1 MSLLAEHF
9 IQPLATNRLKAA
21 FQKKVYRGLMMRTL
35 FMIGILLTLS
45 SCSHTY
51 QFTYTKKS
59 GIEQL
64 LVTKAVDEAI
74 QMMTVDLKGSKVF
87 VDVACLMRDEQSYI
101 RKAFT
106 HWFLEAG
113 VFISE
118 YPWDADYIVSV
129 LVKVAGT
136 DGDQLS
142 LGIPSIPVPLAIGIT
157 TPALTLLSQ
166 INQEGRVDME
176 AIIYS
181 TNRGIKEKITSLR
194 GNSYYKKYV
203 ILFIP
208 FTRKDIALPQ
218 E

>member
-1 MSLLAEHF
+1 MGKVLL
-9 IQPLATNRLKAA
+9 L
-21 FQKKVYRGLMMRTL
+21 MRTL
-35 FMIGILLTLS
+35 FIIGILLTLA

-74 QMMTVDLKGSKVF
+74 QMMTVDIKGSKVF
-87 VDVACLMRDEQSYI
+87 VDVACLMKDEKTYI

-106 HWFLEAG
+106 HWFLDAG
-113 VFISE
+113 VLVSE

-136 DGDQLS
+136 DGDQVF
-142 LGIPSIPVPLAIGIT
+142 LGVPSIPIPLTVGMT
-157 TPALTLLSQ
+157 TPALTIFSQ
-166 INQEGRVDME
+166 MVQEGRVEME
-176 AIIYS
+176 VLIY
-181 TNRGIKEKITSLR
+181 TAKAGLKEKMPSLK
-194 GNSYYKKYV
+194 GNSYYKKYI

-208 FTRKDIALPQ
+208 YTRKDIP
-218 E
+218 

>member
-1 MSLLAEHF
+1 MSEVFL
-9 IQPLATNRLKAA
+9 IMK
-21 FQKKVYRGLMMRTL
+21 TL
-35 FMIGILLTLS
+35 FIIGILLTLS
-45 SCSHTY
+45 SCTHTY

-74 QMMTVDLKGSKVF
+74 QMMTVDIKGSKVF

-142 LGIPSIPVPLAIGIT
+142 LGIPSIPIPLTIGIT

-166 INQEGRVDME
+166 INQEGRVEME

-194 GNSYYKKYV
+194 GNSYYKKYT
-203 ILFIP
+203 ILSIP
-208 FTRKDIALPQ
+208 YTRKDIP
-218 E
+218 

>member
-9 IQPLATNRLKAA
+9 IQPLAANRLKAA

>member
-9 IQPLATNRLKAA
+9 IQPRAESQKA
-21 FQKKVYRGLMMRTL
+21 VYRGLMMRTL
-35 FMIGILLTLS
+35 FIIGILMTLS
-45 SCSHTY
+45 SCTHTY

-64 LVTKAVDEAI
+64 LVTKAVQEAI
-74 QMMTVDLKGSKVF
+74 QMMTVDMKGSKVF

-136 DGDQLS
+136 DGDQLL
-142 LGIPSIPVPLAIGIT
+142 LGVPSIPIPLTIGIT
-157 TPALTLLSQ
+157 TPALTILSQ
-166 INQEGRVDME
+166 MNQEGRVEME
-176 AIIYS
+176 AMIYS
-181 TNRGIKEKITSLR
+181 TNGGIKEKIPSLR

-203 ILFIP
+203 IFFIP
-208 FTRKDIALPQ
+208 FTRKNIP
-218 E
+218 

>member
-9 IQPLATNRLKAA
+9 IQPRAVNRLKVES
-21 FQKKVYRGLMMRTL
+21 QKAVYRGLIMRTL

-45 SCSHTY
+45 SCTHTY

-64 LVTKAVDEAI
+64 LITKAVDEAI
-74 QMMTVDLKGSKVF
+74 QMMTVDMKGSKVF

-106 HWFLEAG
+106 HWFLDAG

-136 DGDQLS
+136 DGDQLFFGVPS
-142 LGIPSIPVPLAIGIT
+142 VPIPLTISVM
-157 TPALTLLSQ
+157 TPALT
-166 INQEGRVDME
+166 IFNKMIQEGRVEME
-176 AIIYS
+176 VMIYS
-181 TNRGIKEKITSLR
+181 AKAGIKEKIPSLR

-203 ILFIP
+203 IFFVP
-208 FTRKDIALPQ
+208 FTSKNIP
-218 E
+218 